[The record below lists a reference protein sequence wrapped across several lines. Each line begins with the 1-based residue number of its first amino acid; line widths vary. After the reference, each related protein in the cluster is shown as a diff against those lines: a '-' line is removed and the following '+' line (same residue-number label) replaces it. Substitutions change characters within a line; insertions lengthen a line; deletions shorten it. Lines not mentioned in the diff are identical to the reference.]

1 MTSWNRMTSS
11 PEKES
16 PIHRRGRIAF
26 CMLVALLV
34 GLAATAALY
43 IGKVPADLRG
53 IRVER
58 DEDVV
63 FTQKAG
69 KMLSDDRKADP
80 ESIQSDD
87 SKQTVRTYEWID
99 HNGGTISLKLSIN
112 DDVYDYY
119 SSLPRF
125 YSPFDYY
132 HYVDDPYSQAYAKHV
147 IDSIKK
153 MDWQYGYS
161 NYDTVLHVIEF
172 VQNLDY
178 IEDVDTNGKQIEY
191 PKYPV
196 ETLRDKCGDCEDTAI
211 LLAALLKEL
220 GYDCIFIKFD
230 EHIGVGVYGDES
242 LEGSYYELGDKRYY
256 YVYVE
261 TTKPNWDIGDFPND
275 LSSTAT
281 LIKIP

>member
-1 MTSWNRMTSS
+1 MTSWSRMTTSC
-11 PEKES
+11 EKES
-16 PIHRRGRIAF
+16 LIHRRGRIAF
-26 CMLVALLV
+26 GMLVAMLI
-34 GLAATAALY
+34 GLTAAAVLY
-43 IGKVPADLRG
+43 APRAVVSLHGAHAQIDAD
-53 IRVER
+53 
-58 DEDVV
+58 DVSV
-63 FTQKAG
+63 QKAD

-80 ESIQSDD
+80 KSIQSD
-87 SKQTVRTYEWID
+87 SGKQTACTYEWED
-99 HNGGTISLKLSIN
+99 HNGGTISLKLSISDN
-112 DDVYDYY
+112 VYDYY

-172 VQNLDY
+172 VQNLEY
-178 IEDVDTNGKQIEY
+178 VEDVDANGKQTEY

-220 GYDCIFIKFD
+220 GYDCIFIRFD
-230 EHIGVGVYGDES
+230 DHIGVGVYGDES

-256 YVYVE
+256 YIE
-261 TTKPNWDIGDFPND
+261 TTKPNWDIGDFPDD